1 MHIGSAKQSY
11 AADEAIFTTGVQR
24 AWVGILFATLAVFP
38 FVAGDYWLLIGGLI
52 AINIV
57 AATGLMVLT
66 GYTGPGSLGHAAFM
80 GVGAYAAAWL
90 AAKGAPFW
98 LTIPFAGFVAAAIGA
113 VFGVPSLRVKGLYLA
128 LTTIAASFILHFIF
142 FNWAS
147 VTGGAGGLNVEP
159 AQIFGF
165 RLVTSAH
172 LYWLAAPLAVLSVWC
187 ATNLFRTRV
196 GRAFI
201 ELASPFALYFVV
213 VPITAL
219 MVLAAAN
226 LFRTRIGRAFIAI
239 RDRDISA
246 EVLGISLFKYKLM
259 SFALASFYAGV
270 AGAIWVYLFRVVTPE
285 SFRLIDS
292 IFFVAAIIVGGLGSV
307 RGAIFG
313 AVFMTLVPELL
324 KLGVAM
330 LEPYYPG
337 VVQVLSPVRTIVFGA
352 LIVGFLIFEPL
363 GLNETWRRIRH
374 RFALWPF
381 RT

>member
-1 MHIGSAKQSY
+1 MHIGSAKPSY

-24 AWVGILFATLAVFP
+24 AWVWALFAMLAAFP
-38 FVAGDYWLLIGGLI
+38 LFAGDYWVLIACLV
-52 AINIV
+52 AINII
-57 AATGLMVLT
+57 AAAGLMVLT
-66 GYTGPGSLGHAAFM
+66 GFTGQVSLGHAAFM

-98 LTIPFAGFVAAAIGA
+98 LTIPFAGLVAAAVGA
-113 VFGVPSLRVKGLYLA
+113 VFGIPSLRVKGLYLA

-187 ATNLFRTRV
+187 ATNLFRTR
-196 GRAFI
+196 
-201 ELASPFALYFVV
+201 
-213 VPITAL
+213 
-219 MVLAAAN
+219 
-226 LFRTRIGRAFIAI
+226 IGRAFIAI

-246 EVLGISLFKYKLM
+246 EVLGISLFRYKLM

-270 AGAIWVYLFRVVTPE
+270 AGAVWVYLFRVVTPE

-324 KLGVAM
+324 KLGVAT